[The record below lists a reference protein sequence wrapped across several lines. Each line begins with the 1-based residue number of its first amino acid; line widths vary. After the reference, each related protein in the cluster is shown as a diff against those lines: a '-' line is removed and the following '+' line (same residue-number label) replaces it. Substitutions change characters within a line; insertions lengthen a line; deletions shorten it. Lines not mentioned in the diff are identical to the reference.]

1 MGIGQVRRDE
11 GKLVELVWRKRPSGA
26 VPTCTLAS
34 GRGRSKV
41 SKLAGLSP
49 IFHRQRLRLPRSGKL
64 KGPSG
69 ATRAKADLDRGTGTS
84 MGQRN
89 LSSAHANVTF
99 EL

>member
-26 VPTCTLAS
+26 VPAVRPLAAWAAV
-34 GRGRSKV
+34 RL
-41 SKLAGLSP
+41 SKLARLSP

-89 LSSAHANVTF
+89 LSSAHANITF